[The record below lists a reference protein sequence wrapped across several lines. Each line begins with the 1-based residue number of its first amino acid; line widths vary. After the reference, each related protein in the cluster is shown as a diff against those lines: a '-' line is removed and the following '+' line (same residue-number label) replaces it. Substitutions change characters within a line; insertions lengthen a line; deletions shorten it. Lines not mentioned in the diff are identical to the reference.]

1 MVLDLK
7 QIEHCKS
14 RLGEQLMSKLYQGVP
29 VSDIPESEWQARK
42 DSLTTT
48 MDISNFK
55 HCYKKLQESLK
66 ASAPS
71 PQVMQPPPQVVQP
84 PPQVIQPPPQVVQP
98 PPQVVQPPP
107 QVMQP
112 PPQVVQPPPQV
123 VQPPPQ
129 VMQPPPQVIQPPPQ
143 VMQPPPQV
151 MQQKQQ
157 EQKQVQD
164 MLLASVMKEASTTG
178 EPLLKVLSS
187 YIPTEYVSRFKNQVL
202 DAATKVSMKDI
213 SRGLEDVRKGILG
226 SELYKKCSQGKPATE
241 QEIKQAAAKN
251 KLDPRVLPEVCDM
264 KTSATTQSK
273 LLTLGKTVGNQA
285 KQKMMEAMD
294 TSRPSTRFTVLI
306 LGLIVLAS
314 IYLSFQRAL
323 PSGTPYFDEFNRNID
338 TLKNEINEC
347 QQNPDS
353 YCSLSSQQL
362 EWTVYDETN
371 RIDVNKWNWQDISKV
386 RAWAKPQLSAVEDVI
401 ESSKLTNAPNFYRD
415 KLVETRDLLKHWVDV
430 VPAKVE
436 FNPRSNHPQ
445 ASTYATLMYRIQY
458 NLHDNDKLCATKV
471 GNDHAS
477 SSAVQAFL
485 LASKYA
491 TDMIDQ
497 YDNPEF
503 QQLMQEL
510 RDHINVHVMPAAEA
524 CPTFRITVNLLEHLQ
539 DIMRNDSEFVQSMY
553 KAQSKKDREW
563 NSIMERWTFGDLL
576 DNVDIRSRQQQ
587 PPTQQQPPQQPSQ
600 QQQPPTEEDVPE
612 QVVGDTRVKLNTK
625 GRYVALDRDAGCS
638 SIEQLSSDE
647 CKLKFVQALPISQ
660 VIRKTKYTDN
670 NRVNINEVCSTLNTM
685 FEGFDDFK
693 KITRTTEHSELR
705 RDFLKKLTLLTH
717 SDKIGELL
725 TADESKACASA
736 NQTGCPEWFK
746 RVTDFNQVVAPHEL
760 YRNKNDFE
768 QMRRQCSS

>member
-1 MVLDLK
+1 MVLDL
-7 QIEHCKS
+7 EHCKS

-48 MDISNFK
+48 MTISNFK
-55 HCYKKLQESLK
+55 FCYKSLQESLK

-71 PQVMQPPPQVVQP
+71 PQVIQP
-84 PPQVIQPPPQVVQP
+84 PPQVIQPPPQVIQP
-98 PPQVVQPPP
+98 L
-107 QVMQP
+107 
-112 PPQVVQPPPQV
+112 
-123 VQPPPQ
+123 
-129 VMQPPPQVIQPPPQ
+129 PQVI
-143 VMQPPPQV
+143 
-151 MQQKQQ
+151 QQKQQ

-187 YIPTEYVSRFKNQVL
+187 YIPTEYVGRFKTQVL
-202 DAATKVSMKDI
+202 DAATKVSMQDI

-241 QEIKQAAAKN
+241 QEMKQAAAKN

-285 KQKMMEAMD
+285 KHKMMEAMD

-353 YCSLSSQQL
+353 YCSLSSHNL
-362 EWTVYDETN
+362 GWTVYDETN
-371 RIDVNKWNWQDISKV
+371 RIDVNKLEWQDISKV
-386 RAWAKPQLSAVEDVI
+386 RAWAKPQLSAVEDII
-401 ESSKLTNAPNFYRD
+401 ERSKLTKASNFD
-415 KLVETRDLLKHWVDV
+415 KEKLVETRDLLKHWVDV

-445 ASTYATLMYRIQY
+445 ASTYATLMYRLQY
-458 NLHDNDKLCATKV
+458 YLHDNDKLCATNL
-471 GNDHAS
+471 GNTHAS
-477 SSAVQAFL
+477 ISASSAYK
-485 LASKYA
+485 LASQYA

-524 CPTFRITVNLLEHLQ
+524 CPTFRITVNLLEHLNSIL
-539 DIMRNDSEFVQSMY
+539 DPDSDFVQNMQAAAGDKDEREFVSWLKRQ
-553 KAQSKKDREW
+553 D
-563 NSIMERWTFGDLL
+563 FGYLL
-576 DNVDIRSRQQQ
+576 DNIELRPR
-587 PPTQQQPPQQPSQ
+587 QQQPPQQPSQ
-600 QQQPPTEEDVPE
+600 QQQEPEEDVPE

-638 SIEQLSSDE
+638 SIAQLSSDE
-647 CKLKFVQALPISQ
+647 CKLKFVQALPSSQ
-660 VIRKTKYTDN
+660 VISKTKYTDN

-685 FEGFDDFK
+685 FDGFEGFK
-693 KITRTTEHSELR
+693 TITRSSEHSELKR
-705 RDFLKKLTLLTH
+705 EFLKNLMLLTH
-717 SDKIGELL
+717 PDKINSLL
-725 TADESKACASA
+725 TADENTACNSPDKE
-736 NQTGCPEWFK
+736 GCPEWFK
-746 RVTDFNQVVAPHEL
+746 RVTDFIKVVGPHQL
-760 YRNKNDFE
+760 YTDKKAFE
-768 QMRRQCSS
+768 AMRQKCSS